1 MPDEKPRWGTQA
13 IREAEIRHTEKTVS
27 TTINPG
33 SGTKLLL
40 KLDKTRDTAY
50 INGHPF
56 MNSDFAIAEIA
67 RKFAQ
72 LRQERERANAARLR
86 NGGEELANS

>member
-1 MPDEKPRWGTQA
+1 MPEQFHWGTQA
-13 IREAEIRHTEKTVS
+13 IRDAEVRHTEKTVS

-40 KLDKTRDTAY
+40 KIDKTRGTAY

-56 MNSDFAIAEIA
+56 MNSSYAVAEIA
-67 RKFAQ
+67 RKFGELHRAI
-72 LRQERERANAARLR
+72 ERERAAHHDESNGAA
-86 NGGEELANS
+86 AA

>member
-1 MPDEKPRWGTQA
+1 MPEKFRWGTQA
-13 IREAEIRHTEKTVS
+13 IRDAEIRHTEKTVS

-33 SGTKLLL
+33 SGSKLFL

-50 INGHPF
+50 VNGHPF
-56 MNSDFAIAEIA
+56 MNSDFAVAEIA

-72 LRQERERANAARLR
+72 LRVERERANAARHR
-86 NGGEELANS
+86 NGSREPANA